1 MARKSSRK
9 TARIRTR
16 SKNLNKT
23 RNRARKKRRRTP
35 ELAPGVSRFRLR
47 VTRSPIQGFGVFA
60 DEPIPKH
67 HKVIEYTG
75 KRMSVRQYDRETAES
90 RARRRMRVCF
100 FCYTRRWGVDGAIGG
115 SGAELI
121 NHGCEPNI
129 KVRKMRGHILYFSK
143 RRIRAGE
150 ELLVDYHVDPRAVK
164 YPCNCGSPK
173 CRGTI
178 NCDLAALKK
187 AIARS
192 GSKRS
197 TKRSKRRARKA
208 NARRPGN

>member
-1 MARKSSRK
+1 MARK
-9 TARIRTR
+9 TR
-16 SKNLNKT
+16 SKSARVRARGNNLNKT
-23 RNRARKKRRRTP
+23 GNRTGKRRRRTP
-35 ELAPGVSRFRLR
+35 ELAPGASRFRLR
-47 VTRSPIQGFGVFA
+47 VARSPIQGFGVFA
-60 DEPIPKH
+60 DESIPKQR
-67 HKVIEYTG
+67 KVIEYTG
-75 KRMSVRQYDRETAES
+75 KRMSVREYDRETAES

-129 KVRKMRGHILYFSK
+129 KVRKMRGHILYFSC

-150 ELLVDYHVDPRAVK
+150 ELLVDYHIDPRTVK
-164 YPCNCGSPK
+164 YQCNCGSPK

-178 NCDLAALKK
+178 NCDLATLRKVM
-187 AIARS
+187 AR
-192 GSKRS
+192 R
-197 TKRSKRRARKA
+197 TSKRRARRRARKT